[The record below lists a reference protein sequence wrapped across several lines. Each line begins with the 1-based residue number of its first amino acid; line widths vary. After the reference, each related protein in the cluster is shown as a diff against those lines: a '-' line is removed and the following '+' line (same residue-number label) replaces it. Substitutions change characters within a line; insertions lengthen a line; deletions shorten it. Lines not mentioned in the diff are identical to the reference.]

1 MTTSFGLFFPKGNA
15 NFDDLLAKS
24 SQTDNQ
30 QFKIFSLIQKVLI
43 HLLSDS
49 ASNKFRTSMGT
60 GLMRI
65 LGQQYSETELLQEIT
80 TAVTNVEQE
89 ILIEQIS
96 ASNLSQEERLQSL
109 TIESL
114 SIVQDTATLVLRLKN
129 TAGTIISYPLNL

>member
-1 MTTSFGLFFPKGNA
+1 
-15 NFDDLLAKS
+15 
-24 SQTDNQ
+24 
-30 QFKIFSLIQKVLI
+30 
-43 HLLSDS
+43 
-49 ASNKFRTSMGT
+49 MGT

-89 ILIEQIS
+89 ILIEQIGE
-96 ASNLSQEERLQSL
+96 SNLSQEERLQSL